1 MVEKIKTI
9 KDTMLK
15 RMEQAIDEK
24 GPERVNVQ
32 EMGLLADIVK
42 DLAEAEKECWEA
54 EYYQS
59 VTDAMDRS
67 GYMPEGVHDSQY
79 RSGYNPNRDSMGRYS
94 RRRGYRYGYDHDPIQ
109 GVREAMTGASPEDR
123 EKMQRELRQML
134 GM

>member
-1 MVEKIKTI
+1 MIDRIYDLKKRLLDYTDKTLEKYGPDRMDVTEIGKIADAI
-9 KDTMLK
+9 KDLS
-15 RMEQAIDEK
+15 Q
-24 GPERVNVQ
+24 
-32 EMGLLADIVK
+32 
-42 DLAEAEKECWEA
+42 AEKECMES

-67 GYMPEGVHDSQY
+67 GYMPDGMHDGQY

-109 GVREAMTGASPEDR
+109 GVREAMTSAAPEDR